1 VKRLLLVALALIP
14 AITVFTQSTSV
25 EGRWE
30 VAANIGGTST
40 QMDCMF
46 KQKDTELTGT
56 CEGDSGA
63 LPITG
68 KVEGKTVTFQFN
80 AQHEGQ
86 ALTVIYTGTLE
97 SADKITGSVDVQP
110 LSVSGD
116 FVAKRAK

>member
-1 VKRLLLVALALIP
+1 MKRLLPVALALIP
-14 AITVFTQSTSV
+14 AVTVFTQSTSV

-30 VAANIGGTST
+30 VAANIGGTAT

-46 KQKDTELTGT
+46 KQKDAELTGT

>member
-1 VKRLLLVALALIP
+1 VKHLLLVALALIP
-14 AITVFTQSTSV
+14 AVTVSTQSASV
-25 EGRWE
+25 DGRWE
-30 VAANIGGTST
+30 VAANIGGRST
-40 QMDCMF
+40 GMDCLF
-46 KQKDTELTGT
+46 KQKDAELTGT

-68 KVEGKTVTFQFN
+68 KVDGKTVSWQFN
-80 AQHEGQ
+80 TQYEGQ

-97 SADKITGSVDVQP
+97 SAEKIAGSVDVQP